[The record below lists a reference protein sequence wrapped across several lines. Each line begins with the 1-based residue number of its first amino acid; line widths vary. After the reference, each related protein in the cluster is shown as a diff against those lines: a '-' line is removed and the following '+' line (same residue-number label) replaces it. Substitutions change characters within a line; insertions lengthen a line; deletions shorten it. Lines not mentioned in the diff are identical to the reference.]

1 MEGLVRAAGPLDPRQ
16 LAELTMLL
24 TTPDG
29 ASAAR
34 LQRSL
39 RLNTTDATHLARCL
53 QHVPPHDAAIA
64 LAAINTQR
72 TASKPTPLV
81 EVVCTAPFPLVVAVR
96 ATFATAAEMI
106 AHAQREIVLVGYVFT
121 EGARELLKRVV
132 AASTRGVPVT
142 LVGNQLRAHLPF
154 LRSVW
159 GDATPPRVF
168 SRETDAADA
177 MAALHAK
184 LLLCD
189 RTDGLVTSANFSLH
203 GLHENIEIG
212 VRIQAPAIAR
222 MAEVIDEL
230 IIHGEVTPLTL
241 IAP

>member
-16 LAELTMLL
+16 LAELTALVSSSS
-24 TTPDG
+24 G

-53 QHVPPHDAAIA
+53 QHVPPHDAAIT
-64 LAAINTQR
+64 LAAINTYR
-72 TASKPTPLV
+72 IASEPTPLV
-81 EVVCTAPFPLVVAVR
+81 EVVCTAPFTLGVPVR

-106 AHAQREIVLVGYVFT
+106 ATAQREIILVGYVFT
-121 EGARELLKRVV
+121 EGARELLNRVV
-132 AASTRGVPVT
+132 AATKRGVPVT
-142 LVGNQLRAHLPF
+142 LVGNELRAHLPF

-159 GDATPPRVF
+159 GNATPPRVF
-168 SRETDAADA
+168 SRDTNTIDA
-177 MAALHAK
+177 MATLHAK

-203 GLHENIEIG
+203 GLHENIELG

-230 IIHGEVTPLTL
+230 IAHGEVTPVALT
-241 IAP
+241 AP